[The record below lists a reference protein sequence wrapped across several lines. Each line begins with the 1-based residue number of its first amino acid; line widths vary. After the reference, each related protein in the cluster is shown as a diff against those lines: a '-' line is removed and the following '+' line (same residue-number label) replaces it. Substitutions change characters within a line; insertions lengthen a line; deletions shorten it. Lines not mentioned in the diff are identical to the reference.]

1 MTNDMTNNST
11 PPEIT
16 PEELAAATERSLR
29 RVVKGGPKRA
39 RKKSDRSGRDPELL
53 GNAIDK
59 LVIEQGWQHDSAVAA
74 LSTRWNEIV
83 GPEVA
88 THTRPGEFH
97 EGTLR
102 IHAEST
108 AWATQLKLLTGTI
121 LTKIAAEIGPDVV
134 TTLVITGPQAP
145 SWKKGG
151 WRVAGRGPRDTY
163 G

>member
-1 MTNDMTNNST
+1 MTSDL
-11 PPEIT
+11 T
-16 PEELAAATERSLR
+16 PEEQAAATERSLR
-29 RVVKGGPKRA
+29 RVVKGGPKRG
-39 RKKSDRSGRDPELL
+39 RRKSDRSGRDPELL
-53 GNAIDK
+53 GSAIDK
-59 LVIEQGWQHDSAVAA
+59 LVVEQGWQHDSAVAA
-74 LSTRWNEIV
+74 LSTRWSEIV
-83 GPEVA
+83 GAEVA
-88 THTRPGEFH
+88 THTRPGEFQ

-108 AWATQLKLLTGTI
+108 AWATQLKLLTSTI
-121 LTKIAAEIGPDVV
+121 LTKIAGEIGPGVV

>member
-1 MTNDMTNNST
+1 MIE
-11 PPEIT
+11 EIT
-16 PEELAAATERSLR
+16 PEEITPNEQAAATERSLR
-29 RVVKGGPKRA
+29 RIIKGGPKRG
-39 RKKSDRSGRDPELL
+39 RKKADRSGRDPELV
-53 GNAIDK
+53 GSAIEK
-59 LVIEQGWQHDSAVAA
+59 LVIEQGWQHDNAVAV
-74 LSTRWNEIV
+74 LSTRWSEIV
-83 GPEVA
+83 GNEVA
-88 THTRPGEFH
+88 AHTRPGEFQ

-121 LTKIAAEIGPDVV
+121 LTKIAAEIGSGVV

-151 WRVAGRGPRDTY
+151 WRVPGRGPRDTY